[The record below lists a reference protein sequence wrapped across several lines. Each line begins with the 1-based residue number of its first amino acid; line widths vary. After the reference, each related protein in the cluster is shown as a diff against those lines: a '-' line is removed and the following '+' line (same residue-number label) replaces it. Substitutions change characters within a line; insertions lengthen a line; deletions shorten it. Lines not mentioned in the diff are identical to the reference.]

1 MNILHE
7 TTEIHRFNQFI
18 IRFFTVSL
26 DFYSSNCYICLSIHH
41 EINCLYELISLLTGR
56 YEMIDSI
63 DVKILSL
70 LQKNA
75 RISNA
80 EIARQLN
87 MAPSGILER
96 IRKLKERGIIEGYVT
111 CLNPKV
117 LNMDLLAYVFIKTN
131 EKREKWDV
139 AEMVAEIPE
148 VLEIHDIAG
157 EDCYLVKLRT
167 KSTEALY
174 ELLRTKFGSIPSIAS
189 TRTTIVLRT
198 IKETTMLPLDQC

>member
-1 MNILHE
+1 
-7 TTEIHRFNQFI
+7 
-18 IRFFTVSL
+18 
-26 DFYSSNCYICLSIHH
+26 
-41 EINCLYELISLLTGR
+41 
-56 YEMIDSI
+56 MIDSI

-96 IRKLKERGIIEGYVT
+96 IRKLKERGIIEGYIT
-111 CLNPKV
+111 HLNPKV

-167 KSTEALY
+167 KSTDALY

>member
-1 MNILHE
+1 
-7 TTEIHRFNQFI
+7 
-18 IRFFTVSL
+18 
-26 DFYSSNCYICLSIHH
+26 
-41 EINCLYELISLLTGR
+41 
-56 YEMIDSI
+56 MIDSI

-167 KSTEALY
+167 KSTDALY

>member
-1 MNILHE
+1 
-7 TTEIHRFNQFI
+7 
-18 IRFFTVSL
+18 
-26 DFYSSNCYICLSIHH
+26 
-41 EINCLYELISLLTGR
+41 
-56 YEMIDSI
+56 MIDNI
-63 DVKILSL
+63 DIKILSL

-80 EIARQLN
+80 EIARQLK

-96 IRKLKERGIIEGYVT
+96 IRKLRERGIIQGYVT
-111 CLNPKV
+111 RLNPKTI
-117 LNMDLLAYVFIKTN
+117 NMDLLAYVFIKTN

-139 AEMVAEIPE
+139 AEMVAQIPE

-167 KSTEALY
+167 KNTEALY

-198 IKETTMLPLDQC
+198 IKETTMLPLGQC

>member
-1 MNILHE
+1 
-7 TTEIHRFNQFI
+7 
-18 IRFFTVSL
+18 
-26 DFYSSNCYICLSIHH
+26 
-41 EINCLYELISLLTGR
+41 
-56 YEMIDSI
+56 MIDSI

-70 LQKNA
+70 LQKDA

-167 KSTEALY
+167 KNTEALY

-198 IKETTMLPLDQC
+198 IKETTMLPLDKC

>member
-1 MNILHE
+1 
-7 TTEIHRFNQFI
+7 
-18 IRFFTVSL
+18 
-26 DFYSSNCYICLSIHH
+26 
-41 EINCLYELISLLTGR
+41 
-56 YEMIDSI
+56 MIDSI

-75 RISNA
+75 RVSNA

-139 AEMVAEIPE
+139 AEMVAKIPE

-167 KSTEALY
+167 KNTEALY

-198 IKETTMLPLDQC
+198 IKETTILPLDQS